1 MLNNQSPLGTDGI
14 MVDSTQGA
22 VSVGSLRDETSLNA
36 CSSQAQAAYH
46 RGYDGMISRW
56 GVHLS
61 DGNMESLENGVHGVH
76 DDFSLQSHGYGY
88 GSQMPQGQYVPF
100 QSSYDG
106 PFYNVQEFPNSNQPY
121 FQQHMSHN
129 SQHVASRNPISEA
142 QLPAHSDPQ
151 VASYR
156 YNPRPGQPHNFTFS
170 SEQNNFPGMMG
181 QSTPLQQGFDGIES
195 GRLWSDWSKP
205 VNGTNSFVHLSSSPS
220 SANPASA
227 VGFPENHFT
236 TGSRRR
242 DSFYDFGSHSS
253 SSYKSYPQVQNE
265 LDSGYEVSLP
275 RMNCQNWPT
284 LDEARVGGRCNDFS
298 CSCTIAL
305 DTLSE
310 RNKGPRAFK
319 PRSQALGKETMV
331 DVQRTTIGDAGTMSH
346 NKLDSITEFKDAKFF
361 VIKSYSEDNV
371 HKSIKYGVWAS
382 TQNGNKKL
390 DAAYSEAQEKQMA
403 SPVFLLF
410 SVNASAQFCGV
421 AEMVGPVD
429 FEKSVDYWQQDKWT
443 GQFPVKWHIIKDV
456 PNSQFRHI
464 ILENNDNKPVTN
476 SRDTQEVQLDHG
488 IEMLHIFNKYVSH
501 SSILEDFEFYEER
514 QKAMQVR
521 KSRQQANTAASSTA
535 AASTNE
541 HSHVSE
547 IVKNLS
553 KSFAEAVS
561 VNEDNEATKLS
572 ALPNNESGSKPEKQ
586 T

>member
-14 MVDSTQGA
+14 MVDSSQAA
-22 VSVGSLRDETSLNA
+22 VSVGSFRDDTSLNA

-46 RGYDGMISRW
+46 RGCDGMISRW

-61 DGNMESLENGVHGVH
+61 DGNVESLENGVHGVH
-76 DDFSLQSHGYGY
+76 DDFSLPFPEYGY
-88 GSQMPQGQYVPF
+88 GSQMAQRQYVPF

-106 PFYNVQEFPNSNQPY
+106 SFYNVQEFPNANQHY
-121 FQQHMSHN
+121 FQQHISHN
-129 SQHVASRNPISEA
+129 AQHVASPIPASEL
-142 QLPAHSDPQ
+142 QLPAHSDHQ
-151 VASYR
+151 VGCYR
-156 YNPRPGQPHNFTFS
+156 YDPRSGQPHNLGFS
-170 SEQNNFPGMMG
+170 GDRNNFPGMMG

-220 SANPASA
+220 CAKPAGTA
-227 VGFPENHFT
+227 GFPENHFT
-236 TGSRRR
+236 SASRHR
-242 DSFYDFGSHSS
+242 DTFYDFGSNSS
-253 SSYKSYPQVQNE
+253 SSYKTYPQVQND
-265 LDSGYEVSLP
+265 LDSGYEVSLL
-275 RMNCQNWPT
+275 RMNCRNWPT
-284 LDEARVGGRCNDFS
+284 LDEAKVGGRCNDFS
-298 CSCTIAL
+298 CSCTVAL

-319 PRSQALGKETMV
+319 PRSQSLGKETMA
-331 DVQRTTIGDAGTMSH
+331 DIPRTAISDGG
-346 NKLDSITEFKDAKFF
+346 ITELKDAKFF

-390 DAAYSEAQEKQMA
+390 DAAYSEAQDKQRA

-476 SRDTQEVQLDHG
+476 SRDTQEVELEHG
-488 IEMLHIFNKYVSH
+488 IEILNIFNKYVSH

-521 KSRQQANTAASSTA
+521 KSRQQANLTITSSSSSSSPA
-535 AASTNE
+535 AAVTSE
-541 HSHVSE
+541 HSHSLPND
-547 IVKNLS
+547 IVKKLS

-561 VNEDNEATKLS
+561 VNEDDQTPKLS
-572 ALPNNESGSKPEKQ
+572 TSS
-586 T
+586 

>member
-236 TGSRRR
+236 T
-242 DSFYDFGSHSS
+242 
-253 SSYKSYPQVQNE
+253 
-265 LDSGYEVSLP
+265 
-275 RMNCQNWPT
+275 NWPT

-521 KSRQQANTAASSTA
+521 KSRQQANTAAAASPVAASSTA